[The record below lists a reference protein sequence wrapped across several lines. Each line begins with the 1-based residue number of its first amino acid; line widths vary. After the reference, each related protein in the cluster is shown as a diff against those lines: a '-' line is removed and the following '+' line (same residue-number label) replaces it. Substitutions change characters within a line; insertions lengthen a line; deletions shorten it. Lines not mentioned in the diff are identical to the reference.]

1 MRFTLELTTI
11 SLHDYQELLKQQNLL
26 PSRRVLLDDLGEK
39 CKRLEALGIGT
50 IAQLLS
56 ALSSPAKIAKTAE
69 KSGVTADYLKILRRE
84 AGTLKPKRVPLKDFP
99 DVESALIESLCKT
112 KHQDRQRI
120 YTKRAGRRRRAILPL
135 RPVADQ
141 RRGSQRRQN
150 AL

>member
-1 MRFTLELTTI
+1 MRFTLDLTTI
-11 SLHDYQELLKQQNLL
+11 SLHDYQKLLKQQNLL
-26 PSRRVLLDDLGEK
+26 PSHRVLLDDLEEK

-50 IAQLLS
+50 VAQLLS

-99 DVESALIESLCKT
+99 DVESALIESLCKRNIRT
-112 KHQDRQRI
+112 AKEYMQSEPDEDDEL
-120 YTKRAGRRRRAILPL
+120 YCPL